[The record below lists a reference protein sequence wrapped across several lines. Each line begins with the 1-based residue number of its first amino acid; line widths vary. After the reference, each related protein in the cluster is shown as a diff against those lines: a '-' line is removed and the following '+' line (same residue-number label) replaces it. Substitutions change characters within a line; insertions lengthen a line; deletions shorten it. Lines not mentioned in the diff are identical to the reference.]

1 MFRIVLPGGGSM
13 AKMAS
18 RILEQK
24 EAIRLVLSA
33 DRSTSSIVPTWQDLD
48 VLQAIDSAISPSLS
62 LNRYSFRRQVCDYL
76 SCPSNAAHT

>member
-1 MFRIVLPGGGSM
+1 M
-13 AKMAS
+13 AKMVS

-62 LNRYSFRRQVCDYL
+62 LNRYTVRREVCDYL
-76 SCPSNAAHT
+76 SRPSYVAHT